1 MLKFLRG
8 RKRSRNAVLLIFVG
22 IMALSLVGFFSA
34 WSGGAS
40 GILRGTGGSDS
51 AVAKVASYEVTV
63 KELKDALNN
72 FSQQI
77 AQGQGKAKAEDTANT
92 YALYGTQVLDNLIR
106 QKVVLYE
113 ANRLNLAASDS
124 EVQSRL
130 RQIFAPWPGAEGYR
144 MRLQQA
150 GLTPVSFEEQLRASI
165 AQEHLRS
172 YITAGIQVTPQEVE
186 DEYRRSSLNYKA
198 RWVEVNPGSLGDK
211 VQVSDSDLQAYF
223 DAHRGEFKITTE
235 QRRSRY
241 VFIDQDKAGEAIQVP
256 DDELKQEF
264 NAERSVRQV
273 RVSQIVFNVPKQPAT
288 PPAAKN
294 AATADATNNAADK
307 KPSPEEE
314 LRKRAQAIVQRAQG
328 AEGKPAEDFAKL
340 ARQYSEDAKTK
351 ATGGDLGWINKGDKR
366 EPDDSLS
373 RTFNMQKDEVSQP
386 IKKGDK
392 YYILKVTDRKLPTFE
407 ESRPDL
413 LKAARSRKSYS
424 KAVEI
429 AAEAEQRF
437 KESKNAEAVVAEI
450 NKNSGAQIAAVRETP
465 FFSQGDTVPGLG
477 AGSEF
482 GTALFELQN
491 INDVADRVNIDKG
504 LAIVQYLDRRDP
516 HQAELSDVRS
526 KVEQSYRAEKARQ
539 IVSDRARQL
548 AQAKSPD
555 ELKKIADS
563 MGLKIDERAG
573 LGASDSLGPLVN
585 EGSRA
590 IVYKLNPGEVTHEP
604 IKVEGSDTQV
614 VASLITRNEID
625 MGEPFKKE
633 RASIE
638 QRLLDEKRN
647 MYFSTYLETTQ
658 KQMKESGKIKIYD
671 DVIAAAIGEPS
682 APESPFP
689 GGTPGRPRRPG
700 RLPQPGAPQGQQ

>member
-40 GILRGTGGSDS
+40 GLLRGTGGSDS
-51 AVAKVASYEVTV
+51 AVAKVASYQVTV
-63 KELKDALNN
+63 KELKDALNS

-124 EVQSRL
+124 EMQSRL

-144 MRLQQA
+144 MRLQQN

-172 YITAGIQVTPQEVE
+172 YLTAGLQVTPQEVE
-186 DEYRRSSLNYKA
+186 EEYRRSNLNFTA

-211 VQVSDSDLQAYF
+211 IQVSDSDLQAYF

-241 VFIDQDKAGEAIQVP
+241 VFIDQDKAGEAIQIP

-264 NAERSVRQV
+264 DAERSVRQV
-273 RVSQIVFNVPKQPAT
+273 RVSQIVFNVPKQPKT
-288 PPAAKN
+288 PAAPKN
-294 AATADATNNAADK
+294 AETADAPKTVANQ
-307 KPSPEEE
+307 KPGPEEE
-314 LRKRAQAIVQRAQG
+314 LRKRAQEIVQRAQG
-328 AEGKPAEDFAKL
+328 AEGKSAEDFAKL

-351 ATGGDLGWINKGDKR
+351 ANGGDLGWINKGDKR
-366 EPDDSLS
+366 EPDDPLS
-373 RTFNMQKDEVSQP
+373 RAFNMKKDEVSQP

-392 YYILKVTDRKLPTFE
+392 YYILKLTDRKLPTFE
-407 ESRPDL
+407 ESRADL

-450 NKNSGAQIAAVRETP
+450 NKNSDAQIAAVRETP
-465 FFSQGDTVPGLG
+465 FFSQGDAVPGLG
-477 AGSEF
+477 AAPEF

-491 INDVADRVNIDKG
+491 VNDVADRVNIDKG
-504 LAIVQYLDRRDP
+504 LAIVQYLDRREP
-516 HQAELSDVRS
+516 HEAELSEVRS
-526 KVEQSYRAEKARQ
+526 KVEQSFRAEKARQ
-539 IVSDRARQL
+539 IVADRARQL
-548 AQAKSPD
+548 AQAKTPD

-573 LGASDSLGPLVN
+573 LGASDSVGPLVS
-585 EGSRA
+585 EGNRA
-590 IVYKLNPGEVTHEP
+590 TLQKLNPGEVTHEP
-604 IKVEGSDTQV
+604 IKIEGGDTQV
-614 VASLITRNEID
+614 VASLISRKEID

-671 DVIAAAIGEPS
+671 DVIASAVGEPA
-682 APESPFP
+682 APQSPFP
-689 GGTPGRPRRPG
+689 GATPRPGRPGRPI
-700 RLPQPGAPQGQQ
+700 QPGTPRGQQ